1 MKSLPAVVFLLLL
14 TPFAMAQ
21 NSQAAPSQPQATAA
35 QPQTLPP
42 GLEPILA
49 RIQKAAEASKVDLTG
64 LHIER
69 WRTDREQKAELTK
82 IADSLQRNLTSAVP
96 DLINSVRSSNGS
108 VSTTFKLYHNLNV
121 VYEYMNVLA
130 DSASA
135 LSKDDDSYPLSREAQ
150 TLDSA
155 RQDLSTFI
163 EKAATNLEDK
173 LRVALAPRPAPP
185 QELTP
190 KKVVVDDTNVKK
202 PATSRKKKTSPP
214 AAQPVSTP
222 N

>member
-1 MKSLPAVVFLLLL
+1 
-14 TPFAMAQ
+14 MAQ
-21 NSQAAPSQPQATAA
+21 NSQPAPSQPQTTAA
-35 QPQTLPP
+35 QPQALPP

-49 RIQKAAEASKVDLTG
+49 RIQKTAEASKVDLTG
-64 LHIER
+64 LHIEK
-69 WRTDREQKAELTK
+69 WKADRQQKADLTK
-82 IADSLQRNLTSAVP
+82 IADSLQRNLTSAIP
-96 DLINSVRSSNGS
+96 DLINAVRSSNGS

-121 VYEYMNVLA
+121 VYEYMNLLA

-135 LSKDDDSYPLSREAQ
+135 LSKDDDSSYPLSREAQ